1 MNHGKVRY
9 AHKEHLIES
18 NAKIIDCVYPER
30 VDILDKHGDDPVQ
43 DIKVT
48 QDAVDNLHDKCSVT
62 PVKTLSKLIKGMFRF
77 TLLFQDI
84 VKARNGRNPR
94 FCHAVAGCD
103 RAEVNGSP
111 VKKQVKSKRW
121 CKRIVI
127 VFILSMELS
136 MKNLLHD
143 DMPAV
148 KIQ

>member
-1 MNHGKVRY
+1 MNHGKVWY

-18 NAKIIDCVYPER
+18 DAEIIDRVNPEGT
-30 VDILDKHGDDPVQ
+30 DILDKHGDDPVQ
-43 DIKVT
+43 DIKAT
-48 QDAVDNLHDKCSVT
+48 QDAVHYLHDKCAVA
-62 PVKTLSKLIKGMFRF
+62 PVKGLSELIKGMFRF

-103 RAEVNGSP
+103 RAEVNDSP
-111 VKKQVKSKRW
+111 VKEQVKSKRW

-136 MKNLLHD
+136 MKNFLHD